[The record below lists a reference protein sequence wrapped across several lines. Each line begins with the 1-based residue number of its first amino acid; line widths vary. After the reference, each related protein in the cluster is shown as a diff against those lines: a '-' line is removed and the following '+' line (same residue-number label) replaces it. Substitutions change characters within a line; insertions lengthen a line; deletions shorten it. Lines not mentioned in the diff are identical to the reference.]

1 MPEVT
6 LSPEI
11 IALDKRFFEIMNTI
25 ADAARDER
33 GDLGTVK
40 LVIEAMTIYMKSRR
54 VPTTND
60 KEQAMDYGTFAS
72 RLNALVS
79 EFLENS
85 GDPAKAAD
93 LLREIADEV
102 FEEEEE
108 GGNE

>member
-1 MPEVT
+1 MPNVA

-25 ADAARDER
+25 ADHAREER
-33 GDLGTVK
+33 GDLDTVDK
-40 LVIEAMTIYMKSRR
+40 VIEAMTIYMKSRR

-60 KEQAMDYGTFAS
+60 KEQAMDYETF
-72 RLNALVS
+72 RKNLNGLVS

-85 GDPAKAAD
+85 GDPAEAAD

-108 GGNE
+108 